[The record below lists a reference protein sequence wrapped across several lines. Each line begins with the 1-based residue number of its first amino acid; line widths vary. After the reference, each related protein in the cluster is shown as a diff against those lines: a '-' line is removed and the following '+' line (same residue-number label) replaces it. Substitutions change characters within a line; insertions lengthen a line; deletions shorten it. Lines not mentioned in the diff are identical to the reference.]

1 MWSSHWV
8 RYAGRAMASSPS
20 LAAISVLV
28 GLELWERD
36 VVGAALV
43 PLAVVAIAI
52 DASTCVF
59 VRGWLDRAAARR
71 ARARV
76 IESRI
81 ARAAAAGVVRRLQL
95 AELTRI
101 VDELGERDG
110 VVAERLELDEL
121 VEHFAQRCTD
131 ERAND
136 NALRSLG
143 HSIVPRE
150 GASPLTARR
159 LACQDERR
167 RRAEAIAHDLDA
179 IVELA
184 YYIAQAMDFEPIA
197 SAQCAISR
205 SLAAGDFETS
215 PGVGSADLSQPPPS
229 ASTSATADV
238 IC

>member
-1 MWSSHWV
+1 MAVVVTRTMWSSHWV

-76 IESRI
+76 IESRM
-81 ARAAAAGVVRRLQL
+81 ARAISAGEVRRLQL

-101 VDELGERDG
+101 IDELDERDH
-110 VVAERLELDEL
+110 VFAERLELDEL

-131 ERAND
+131 ARAN
-136 NALRSLG
+136 
-143 HSIVPRE
+143 
-150 GASPLTARR
+150 
-159 LACQDERR
+159 
-167 RRAEAIAHDLDA
+167 
-179 IVELA
+179 
-184 YYIAQAMDFEPIA
+184 
-197 SAQCAISR
+197 
-205 SLAAGDFETS
+205 
-215 PGVGSADLSQPPPS
+215 
-229 ASTSATADV
+229 
-238 IC
+238 